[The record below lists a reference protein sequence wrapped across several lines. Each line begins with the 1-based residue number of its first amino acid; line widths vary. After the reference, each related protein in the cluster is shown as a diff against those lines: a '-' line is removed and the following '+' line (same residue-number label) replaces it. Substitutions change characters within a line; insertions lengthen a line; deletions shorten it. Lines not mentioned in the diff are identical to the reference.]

1 MSAQQYQRNRSR
13 AHRRQRNGYRG
24 EHRRQRNDYRGEHRR
39 QRNDYP
45 DEHRQRLVGKLDSVT
60 IKGFKSVKDATLNLR
75 DINILV
81 GANGAGKSN
90 FLCFFDM
97 LSWMIKAV
105 NLREY
110 VGIKGGASDLL
121 FNGSKITRVI
131 ESVIKF
137 TTQSGQT
144 EYAFNLQHAE
154 DDSFVFSKEEYR
166 YNPLRVGDK
175 TKTNKGDWNDLGVG
189 HREAKITEKETQ
201 DRTGQI
207 LKRMLLNCSIYQFH
221 DTSDTSLLKQR
232 AWLEDNRF
240 LKSTGVNLAAI
251 LYNLKKNKPS
261 VYQNIVETIRKVLPS
276 FRDFELEPSY
286 NKLHLAWIQ
295 KDNPD
300 KIFPSHLT
308 SDGSLRFFALVTL
321 LSMPENRSADI
332 ILLDEPELGLHPYA
346 ITVLAEL
353 IKVKAK
359 TKQVIIATQSPLL
372 MNEFQPEDIVVTEA
386 EKGNVTTFKRLDKNE
401 LKSWLD
407 DYYAMGDLWQKNI
420 FGGNPK

>member
-1 MSAQQYQRNRSR
+1 MGTRQYQQNRR
-13 AHRRQRNGYRG
+13 HPHRRQRDGYR
-24 EHRRQRNDYRGEHRR
+24 H
-39 QRNDYP
+39 
-45 DEHRQRLVGKLDSVT
+45 EHRQRLVGKLDSVT
-60 IKGFKSVKDATLNLR
+60 IKGFKSIKDATLNLR

-131 ESVIKF
+131 ESIVKF

-166 YNPLRVGDK
+166 YNSFSADDQSK
-175 TKTNKGDWNDLGVG
+175 TIKGYWQTLGIG
-189 HREAKITEKETQ
+189 HNEAKITERATQ
-201 DRTGQI
+201 DKTGKI
-207 LKRMLLNCSIYQFH
+207 LKKMLLNCSIYQFH
-221 DTSDTSLLKQR
+221 DTSDTSPLKQR
-232 AWLEDNRF
+232 AWLEENRF
-240 LKSTGVNLAAI
+240 LRSDGVNLAAI
-251 LYNLKKNKPS
+251 LYDLKNNEPS
-261 VYQNIVETIRKVLPS
+261 VYQNIIETIRKVLPS
-276 FRDFELEPSY
+276 FREFELELSY
-286 NKLHLAWIQ
+286 NKLSLAWRQ
-295 KDNPD
+295 KDNHD
-300 KIFPSHLT
+300 KIFSSHLT

-321 LSMPENRSADI
+321 LSMPESRSTDI

-346 ITVLAEL
+346 ISVLAEL

-386 EKGNVTTFKRLDKNE
+386 EEGNVTTFKRLDKNE

-407 DYYAMGDLWQKNI
+407 DYCAMGDLWQQNI

>member
-1 MSAQQYQRNRSR
+1 MTVQQYQQKRDLPYKRELNNS
-13 AHRRQRNGYRG
+13 HN
-24 EHRRQRNDYRGEHRR
+24 EHK
-39 QRNDYP
+39 
-45 DEHRQRLVGKLDSVT
+45 QRLVGKLDSVT
-60 IKGFKSVKDATLNLR
+60 IKGFKSIKDATLNLQ

-110 VGIKGGASDLL
+110 VAVKGGASDLL
-121 FNGSKITRVI
+121 FNGAKITRVI
-131 ESVIKF
+131 ESMIKF
-137 TTQSGQT
+137 TAQSGQT

-166 YNPLRVGDK
+166 YNRIDHQS
-175 TKTNKGDWNDLGVG
+175 KTNTGNWNNLGVG
-189 HREAKITEKETQ
+189 HREAKITESATQ
-201 DRTGQI
+201 DKTGQI

-221 DTSDTSLLKQR
+221 DTSDTSLLKQK
-232 AWLEDNRF
+232 ALLADNRF
-240 LKSTGVNLAAI
+240 LKSSGVNLAAI
-251 LYNLKKNKPS
+251 LYDLKENEPS
-261 VYQNIVETIRKVLPS
+261 VYQNIIETIRKVLPS
-276 FRDFELEPSY
+276 FREFELELSHK
-286 NKLHLAWIQ
+286 KLSLAWRQ

-300 KIFPSHLT
+300 KIFPPHLT

-321 LSMPENRSADI
+321 LSMPEDRSSDI

-346 ITVLAEL
+346 ITILAEL
-353 IKVKAK
+353 IKIKAK
-359 TKQVIIATQSPLL
+359 SSQLIIATQSPLL
-372 MNEFQPEDIVVTEA
+372 MNEFQPEDIIVTEA
-386 EKGNVTTFKRLDKNE
+386 EDGNVTTFKRLDKNE

-407 DYYAMGDLWQKNI
+407 DYCAMGDLWQQNI

>member
-1 MSAQQYQRNRSR
+1 MNAQRYEKQYQQNRR
-13 AHRRQRNGYRG
+13 HPYRRQRDGYR
-24 EHRRQRNDYRGEHRR
+24 H
-39 QRNDYP
+39 
-45 DEHRQRLVGKLDSVT
+45 EHRQRLVGKLDSVT
-60 IKGFKSVKDATLNLR
+60 IKGFKSIKDATLNLR

-105 NLREY
+105 NLQKY

-175 TKTNKGDWNDLGVG
+175 TKTNKGNWNNLGVG
-189 HREAKITEKETQ
+189 HREAKITESATQ
-201 DRTGQI
+201 NKTGQI
-207 LKRMLLNCSIYQFH
+207 LKRMLQNCCIYQFH
-221 DTSDTSLLKQR
+221 DTSDTSLLKQK
-232 AWLEDNRF
+232 ALLQDNRF
-240 LKSTGVNLAAI
+240 LKSSGVNLAAI
-251 LYNLKKNKPS
+251 LYDLKANEPS
-261 VYQNIVETIRKVLPS
+261 VYQNIIETIRKVLPS
-276 FRDFELEPSY
+276 FREFELEPSY
-286 NKLHLAWIQ
+286 NKLHLTWIQ

-321 LSMPENRSADI
+321 LSMPESRSTDI

-372 MNEFQPEDIVVTEA
+372 MNEFQPEDIIVTEA
-386 EKGNVTTFKRLDKNE
+386 EEGNVTTFKRLDKNE

-407 DYYAMGDLWQKNI
+407 DYCTMGDLWQQNI

>member
-1 MSAQQYQRNRSR
+1 MGTRQYQQNRR
-13 AHRRQRNGYRG
+13 HPHRRQRDGYR
-24 EHRRQRNDYRGEHRR
+24 H
-39 QRNDYP
+39 
-45 DEHRQRLVGKLDSVT
+45 EHRQRLVGKLDSVT
-60 IKGFKSVKDATLNLR
+60 IKGFKSIKDATLNLR

-97 LSWMIKAV
+97 LSWMIKGV
-105 NLREY
+105 KLREY

-131 ESVIKF
+131 ESIVKF

-166 YNPLRVGDK
+166 YNSFSADDQSK
-175 TKTNKGDWNDLGVG
+175 TIKGYWNDLGVG

-221 DTSDTSLLKQR
+221 DTSDTSPLKQR
-232 AWLEDNRF
+232 AWLEENRF
-240 LKSTGVNLAAI
+240 LRSDGVNLAAI
-251 LYNLKKNKPS
+251 LYDLKANEPS
-261 VYQNIVETIRKVLPS
+261 VYQNIIETIRKVLPS
-276 FRDFELEPSY
+276 FREFELELSY
-286 NKLHLAWIQ
+286 NKLSLAWRQ
-295 KDNPD
+295 KDNHD
-300 KIFPSHLT
+300 KIFPLHLT

-321 LSMPENRSADI
+321 LSMPESRSTDI

-346 ITVLAEL
+346 ISVLAEL

-386 EKGNVTTFKRLDKNE
+386 EEGNVTTFKRLDKNE

-407 DYYAMGDLWQKNI
+407 DYCAMGDLWQQNI